1 MDPMITADR
10 ALLNLFT
17 DLNRAHHTDVAN
29 ALAELCDRFLDT
41 TPTTTG
47 QHLAIVQ
54 MLREAHPEHADLIM
68 RLTIGQVA

>member
-17 DLNRAHHTDVAN
+17 DLNRANLVDVAN
-29 ALAELCDRFLDT
+29 HLAELCDRILDT
-41 TPTTTG
+41 TSTTTG

-54 MLREAHPEHADLIM
+54 MLREAFPEHADLIM
-68 RLTIGQVA
+68 RLTVGQVA